1 MKTKQQEDFPNFVEN
16 LITHFSQV
24 DDVFFCSHLGGPGMA
39 VKDEGCEGAS
49 VTQQKSPRAQ
59 GEVVD

>member
-1 MKTKQQEDFPNFVEN
+1 M
-16 LITHFSQV
+16 

-49 VTQQKSPRAQ
+49 VTQQKSPQAQ
-59 GEVVD
+59 GEVADLFMRTMVFFIGNSNFDP

>member
-1 MKTKQQEDFPNFVEN
+1 M
-16 LITHFSQV
+16 
-24 DDVFFCSHLGGPGMA
+24 DDFCSHLGGPGMA

-59 GEVVD
+59 GEVADLFMRTMGFFIGNSKFDP